1 MMKPSLRGVRV
12 GRGVSQGAAES
23 EDKRVRLSLDRGSPV
38 RSVRSDT
45 GERWWFSV
53 RTRPLFFKIL
63 KGQKLKLA

>member
-1 MMKPSLRGVRV
+1 VLSSLSYE
-12 GRGVSQGAAES
+12 GRKSGGSARKGAES

-53 RTRPLFFKIL
+53 LTRPFFL
-63 KGQKLKLA
+63 